1 MPGENY
7 TFTTHVDPGF
17 APATRAAGP
26 KGGGGAGYCPRVRN
40 DYSEQRLSP

>member
-7 TFTTHVDPGF
+7 TFTTHVDPGSPPQLGPPAQRVVE
-17 APATRAAGP
+17 APGTA
-26 KGGGGAGYCPRVRN
+26 PRVRN